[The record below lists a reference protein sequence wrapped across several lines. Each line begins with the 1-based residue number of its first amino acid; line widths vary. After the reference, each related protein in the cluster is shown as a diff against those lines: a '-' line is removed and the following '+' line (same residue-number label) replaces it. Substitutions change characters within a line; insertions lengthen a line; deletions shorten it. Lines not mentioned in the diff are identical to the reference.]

1 MPTQLTEQKR
11 MGDEGDDGT
20 QHALIEGKVHIPRSL
35 RRFLNRSKESK
46 NHPPLHIHHPVGPGP
61 ALKVDFL
68 TPTFISQLVGTIQRD
83 V

>member
-35 RRFLNRSKESK
+35 RRFLDRSKESK
-46 NHPPLHIHHPVGPGP
+46 ITHHC
-61 ALKVDFL
+61 
-68 TPTFISQLVGTIQRD
+68 TFITRWALGPL
-83 V
+83 